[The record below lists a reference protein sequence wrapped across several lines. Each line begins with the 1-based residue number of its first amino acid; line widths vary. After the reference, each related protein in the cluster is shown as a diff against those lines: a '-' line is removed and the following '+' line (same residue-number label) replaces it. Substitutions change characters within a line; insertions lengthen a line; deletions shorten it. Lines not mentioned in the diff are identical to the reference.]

1 MSAIISNWCVAA
13 HNPYKAPEE
22 QSKCISGTVTGSE
35 KFDDGATIIT
45 SSIKSA
51 TQDADGVVSLTTY
64 TGSVYVLGAVDPNYE
79 AQYSDAK
86 ERLLKYY
93 GQ

>member
-1 MSAIISNWCVAA
+1 MSAILNNWCVVA

-51 TQDADGVVSLTTY
+51 TQDADGVVSVTTY
-64 TGSVYVLGAVDPNYE
+64 TGSVYVLGVVDPNYE
-79 AQYSDAK
+79 QLYPGAK
-86 ERLLKYY
+86 ERLLKSY